1 MGKRMTRTIR
11 VALSVTGSAILLFS
25 CADKDAGRAS
35 ASEETMM
42 TEYSEDLSV
51 VMSQNGRR
59 SYHFVTPLLEGYSLA
74 REPYREFRKGV
85 KITTYQNDS
94 LTTVD
99 AVLTANYAIYYENR
113 ELWEAKGNVV
123 VEKSDG
129 KTLYT
134 QQLFWNARTK
144 KIYSNVDS
152 KIVQNNGR
160 DVFIGE
166 GFESDE
172 EFKDWRFR
180 RMKGRME
187 VEMKQS
193 ADSAATD
200 STSVRPVPKPS
211 DSRPSDSRSAV
222 RTSESGRAAPA
233 REIPAGPA
241 ERQVGRPEAEVER
254 RPLKMLAAMP
264 PPSAVSENPSVMPG
278 MASARETII
287 ARQAAVPA
295 QRNPRVRRC
304 CRSRSSSLARCL
316 AAANRSAV
324 VRIRDPL
331 LFQPLSQRDFS
342 TVNEIRHL
350 LFPLAHD
357 GSGLRM
363 AQSLKI
369 DEEQRLPVVLVQLCH
384 ARSQEPHPLR
394 RLHGFLHQLPGLR
407 FLRQR
412 VQRKAVSRSLFVQ
425 QPQGHVP
432 R

>member
-1 MGKRMTRTIR
+1 MGKRMIRMIR
-11 VALSVTGSAILLFS
+11 VALSMTGSAILLFS
-25 CADKDAGRAS
+25 CAGKDAGHTSGSDEAL
-35 ASEETMM
+35 M

-59 SYHFVTPLLEGYSLA
+59 SYHFVTPLLEGYSLG

-211 DSRPSDSRSAV
+211 DSRPSDSRPSDSRSAV

-254 RPLKMLAAMP
+254 RPLKM
-264 PPSAVSENPSVMPG
+264 
-278 MASARETII
+278 R
-287 ARQAAVPA
+287 
-295 QRNPRVRRC
+295 
-304 CRSRSSSLARCL
+304 
-316 AAANRSAV
+316 
-324 VRIRDPL
+324 
-331 LFQPLSQRDFS
+331 
-342 TVNEIRHL
+342 
-350 LFPLAHD
+350 D
-357 GSGLRM
+357 GSREEARPVLR
-363 AQSLKI
+363 
-369 DEEQRLPVVLVQLCH
+369 EEQVSV
-384 ARSQEPHPLR
+384 EPKL
-394 RLHGFLHQLPGLR
+394 
-407 FLRQR
+407 
-412 VQRKAVSRSLFVQ
+412 KN
-425 QPQGHVP
+425 
-432 R
+432 

>member
-11 VALSVTGSAILLFS
+11 VALSVMGSAILLFS
-25 CADKDAGRAS
+25 CADKDTGRAS

-193 ADSAATD
+193 ADSTAAD
-200 STSVRPVPKPS
+200 STVVRPVPKPS
-211 DSRPSDSRSAV
+211 DSRPAV
-222 RTSESGRAAPA
+222 QASESGRAAIAPA
-233 REIPAGPA
+233 REIPAGTA
-241 ERQVGRPEAEVER
+241 ERQVERPEAEVER
-254 RPLKMLAAMP
+254 RPLKMLDDSRA
-264 PPSAVSENPSVMPG
+264 E
-278 MASARETII
+278 AR
-287 ARQAAVPA
+287 P
-295 QRNPRVRRC
+295 
-304 CRSRSSSLARCL
+304 
-316 AAANRSAV
+316 
-324 VRIRDPL
+324 
-331 LFQPLSQRDFS
+331 
-342 TVNEIRHL
+342 
-350 LFPLAHD
+350 
-357 GSGLRM
+357 
-363 AQSLKI
+363 
-369 DEEQRLPVVLVQLCH
+369 
-384 ARSQEPHPLR
+384 
-394 RLHGFLHQLPGLR
+394 
-407 FLRQR
+407 
-412 VQRKAVSRSLFVQ
+412 
-425 QPQGHVP
+425 VP
-432 R
+432 REEVVSTEPKFKN

>member
-59 SYHFVTPLLEGYSLA
+59 SYHFVTPLLEGDSLA

-172 EFKDWRFR
+172 EFTDWRFR

-222 RTSESGRAAPA
+222 RTPESGRAAPA

-254 RPLKMLAAMP
+254 RPLKML
-264 PPSAVSENPSVMPG
+264 
-278 MASARETII
+278 
-287 ARQAAVPA
+287 
-295 QRNPRVRRC
+295 
-304 CRSRSSSLARCL
+304 
-316 AAANRSAV
+316 
-324 VRIRDPL
+324 
-331 LFQPLSQRDFS
+331 
-342 TVNEIRHL
+342 
-350 LFPLAHD
+350 D
-357 GSGLRM
+357 GSR
-363 AQSLKI
+363 
-369 DEEQRLPVVLVQLCH
+369 EEQVSV
-384 ARSQEPHPLR
+384 EPKL
-394 RLHGFLHQLPGLR
+394 
-407 FLRQR
+407 
-412 VQRKAVSRSLFVQ
+412 KN
-425 QPQGHVP
+425 
-432 R
+432 

>member
-11 VALSVTGSAILLFS
+11 VALSVMGSAILLFS

-193 ADSAATD
+193 ADSTA
-200 STSVRPVPKPS
+200 VRPVPKPS
-211 DSRPSDSRSAV
+211 DSRPAV
-222 RTSESGRAAPA
+222 QASESGRAAPA
-233 REIPAGPA
+233 REIPAGTA
-241 ERQVGRPEAEVER
+241 ERQVERPEAEVER
-254 RPLKMLAAMP
+254 RPQKMLDDSRAEARP
-264 PPSAVSENPSVMPG
+264 VPREEAVS
-278 MASARETII
+278 T
-287 ARQAAVPA
+287 
-295 QRNPRVRRC
+295 
-304 CRSRSSSLARCL
+304 
-316 AAANRSAV
+316 
-324 VRIRDPL
+324 
-331 LFQPLSQRDFS
+331 
-342 TVNEIRHL
+342 
-350 LFPLAHD
+350 
-357 GSGLRM
+357 
-363 AQSLKI
+363 
-369 DEEQRLPVVLVQLCH
+369 
-384 ARSQEPHPLR
+384 EPK
-394 RLHGFLHQLPGLR
+394 F
-407 FLRQR
+407 
-412 VQRKAVSRSLFVQ
+412 KN
-425 QPQGHVP
+425 
-432 R
+432 

>member
-1 MGKRMTRTIR
+1 MDRFIARYVM
-11 VALSVTGSAILLFS
+11 VALSVVGSAILLFS
-25 CADKDAGRAS
+25 CEREEEPE
-35 ASEETMM
+35 SESQIEMMM
-42 TEYSEDLSV
+42 TEYSENLSV

-59 SYHFVTPLLEGYSLA
+59 SYHFKTPLLEGYSLA
-74 REPYREFRKGV
+74 REPYREFPKGV
-85 KITTYQNDS
+85 EMTTYKNDS
-94 LTTVD
+94 LSSVD
-99 AVLTANYAIYYENR
+99 AVLTANYAIHYETR
-113 ELWEAKGNVV
+113 DLWEARGNVV

-129 KTLYT
+129 KKLYT

-222 RTSESGRAAPA
+222 RTSESGRPADGPAAAPA

-254 RPLKMLAAMP
+254 RPLKM
-264 PPSAVSENPSVMPG
+264 
-278 MASARETII
+278 R
-287 ARQAAVPA
+287 
-295 QRNPRVRRC
+295 
-304 CRSRSSSLARCL
+304 
-316 AAANRSAV
+316 
-324 VRIRDPL
+324 
-331 LFQPLSQRDFS
+331 
-342 TVNEIRHL
+342 
-350 LFPLAHD
+350 D
-357 GSGLRM
+357 GSREEARPVLR
-363 AQSLKI
+363 
-369 DEEQRLPVVLVQLCH
+369 EEQVSV
-384 ARSQEPHPLR
+384 EPKL
-394 RLHGFLHQLPGLR
+394 
-407 FLRQR
+407 
-412 VQRKAVSRSLFVQ
+412 KN
-425 QPQGHVP
+425 
-432 R
+432 

>member
-11 VALSVTGSAILLFS
+11 VALSVAGSAILLFS
-25 CADKDAGRAS
+25 CADKDTGRAS

-193 ADSAATD
+193 ADSTAAD
-200 STSVRPVPKPS
+200 STAVRPVPKPS
-211 DSRPSDSRSAV
+211 DSRPAV
-222 RTSESGRAAPA
+222 QASESGRAAIAPA
-233 REIPAGPA
+233 REIPAGTA
-241 ERQVGRPEAEVER
+241 ERQAERPEAEVER
-254 RPLKMLAAMP
+254 RPLKMLDDSRAEP
-264 PPSAVSENPSVMPG
+264 RPVPREEAVSTEPK
-278 MASARETII
+278 
-287 ARQAAVPA
+287 
-295 QRNPRVRRC
+295 
-304 CRSRSSSLARCL
+304 
-316 AAANRSAV
+316 
-324 VRIRDPL
+324 
-331 LFQPLSQRDFS
+331 
-342 TVNEIRHL
+342 
-350 LFPLAHD
+350 
-357 GSGLRM
+357 
-363 AQSLKI
+363 LKN
-369 DEEQRLPVVLVQLCH
+369 
-384 ARSQEPHPLR
+384 
-394 RLHGFLHQLPGLR
+394 
-407 FLRQR
+407 
-412 VQRKAVSRSLFVQ
+412 
-425 QPQGHVP
+425 
-432 R
+432 

>member
-1 MGKRMTRTIR
+1 MTRTIR

-211 DSRPSDSRSAV
+211 DSRSAV
-222 RTSESGRAAPA
+222 RTPESGRAADGPAAAPA

-254 RPLKMLAAMP
+254 RPLKML
-264 PPSAVSENPSVMPG
+264 
-278 MASARETII
+278 
-287 ARQAAVPA
+287 
-295 QRNPRVRRC
+295 
-304 CRSRSSSLARCL
+304 
-316 AAANRSAV
+316 
-324 VRIRDPL
+324 
-331 LFQPLSQRDFS
+331 
-342 TVNEIRHL
+342 
-350 LFPLAHD
+350 D
-357 GSGLRM
+357 GSR
-363 AQSLKI
+363 
-369 DEEQRLPVVLVQLCH
+369 EEQVSV
-384 ARSQEPHPLR
+384 EPKL
-394 RLHGFLHQLPGLR
+394 
-407 FLRQR
+407 
-412 VQRKAVSRSLFVQ
+412 KN
-425 QPQGHVP
+425 
-432 R
+432 

>member
-25 CADKDAGRAS
+25 CAGRAS

-254 RPLKMLAAMP
+254 RPLKM
-264 PPSAVSENPSVMPG
+264 
-278 MASARETII
+278 R
-287 ARQAAVPA
+287 
-295 QRNPRVRRC
+295 
-304 CRSRSSSLARCL
+304 
-316 AAANRSAV
+316 
-324 VRIRDPL
+324 
-331 LFQPLSQRDFS
+331 
-342 TVNEIRHL
+342 
-350 LFPLAHD
+350 D
-357 GSGLRM
+357 GSREEARPVLR
-363 AQSLKI
+363 
-369 DEEQRLPVVLVQLCH
+369 EEQVSV
-384 ARSQEPHPLR
+384 EPKL
-394 RLHGFLHQLPGLR
+394 
-407 FLRQR
+407 
-412 VQRKAVSRSLFVQ
+412 KN
-425 QPQGHVP
+425 
-432 R
+432 

>member
-152 KIVQNNGR
+152 KIVQNDGR

-187 VEMKQS
+187 VEVKPNES
-193 ADSAATD
+193 DSTAVAEPAGRTSDSPRPATD
-200 STSVRPVPKPS
+200 HPATDRPAAPVAA
-211 DSRPSDSRSAV
+211 RPAAPL
-222 RTSESGRAAPA
+222 SEEPPLAAPA
-233 REIPAGPA
+233 VRPDGEEELRPA
-241 ERQVGRPEAEVER
+241 EPIG
-254 RPLKMLAAMP
+254 
-264 PPSAVSENPSVMPG
+264 
-278 MASARETII
+278 
-287 ARQAAVPA
+287 
-295 QRNPRVRRC
+295 
-304 CRSRSSSLARCL
+304 
-316 AAANRSAV
+316 
-324 VRIRDPL
+324 
-331 LFQPLSQRDFS
+331 
-342 TVNEIRHL
+342 EI
-350 LFPLAHD
+350 
-357 GSGLRM
+357 
-363 AQSLKI
+363 Q
-369 DEEQRLPVVLVQLCH
+369 
-384 ARSQEPHPLR
+384 PLR
-394 RLHGFLHQLPGLR
+394 R
-407 FLRQR
+407 
-412 VQRKAVSRSLFVQ
+412 AVHADEA
-425 QPQGHVP
+425 GE
-432 R
+432 

>member
-1 MGKRMTRTIR
+1 MDRFIARYVM
-11 VALSVTGSAILLFS
+11 VALSVVGSAILLFS
-25 CADKDAGRAS
+25 CEREEEPE
-35 ASEETMM
+35 SEARIEMMM
-42 TEYSEDLSV
+42 TEYSENLSV

-211 DSRPSDSRSAV
+211 DSRPSDSRPSDSRSAV

-254 RPLKMLAAMP
+254 RPLKM
-264 PPSAVSENPSVMPG
+264 
-278 MASARETII
+278 R
-287 ARQAAVPA
+287 
-295 QRNPRVRRC
+295 
-304 CRSRSSSLARCL
+304 
-316 AAANRSAV
+316 
-324 VRIRDPL
+324 
-331 LFQPLSQRDFS
+331 
-342 TVNEIRHL
+342 
-350 LFPLAHD
+350 D
-357 GSGLRM
+357 GSREEARPVLR
-363 AQSLKI
+363 
-369 DEEQRLPVVLVQLCH
+369 EEQVSV
-384 ARSQEPHPLR
+384 EPKL
-394 RLHGFLHQLPGLR
+394 
-407 FLRQR
+407 
-412 VQRKAVSRSLFVQ
+412 KN
-425 QPQGHVP
+425 
-432 R
+432 